1 MGDEAAKEKR
11 APATP
16 VAVGAQF
23 SNVDAS
29 GDPAA
34 LVRYLDD
41 TAQRLRERKRAS
53 YALLDLKPGDAVL
66 EVGCGRASDVLEL
79 ERVVGPTGR
88 TVGVDASE
96 AMVEEARRRAT
107 AAGSRAQFEVARAE
121 SLPFPDATFDAVRTE
136 RVLMHVA
143 DPARAVDEI
152 ARVTKPSG
160 RVVAIEPDHQ
170 MSALDAEDGKL
181 CDRVFRGLNA
191 TLPSPRIG
199 RQLRG
204 LFVRSGL
211 VHVDSRVAPL
221 VFTSWA
227 DFQAVSGFSA
237 ELLRSAAGWGFATA
251 EQIAALLSDFERRD
265 AEGRFFACLVAMRCK
280 GVRP

>member
-1 MGDEAAKEKR
+1 MHRARSTKKAKR
-11 APATP
+11 
-16 VAVGAQF
+16 F
-23 SNVDAS
+23 
-29 GDPAA
+29 
-34 LVRYLDD
+34 
-41 TAQRLRERKRAS
+41 
-53 YALLDLKPGDAVL
+53 
-66 EVGCGRASDVLEL
+66 
-79 ERVVGPTGR
+79 
-88 TVGVDASE
+88 
-96 AMVEEARRRAT
+96 
-107 AAGSRAQFEVARAE
+107 
-121 SLPFPDATFDAVRTE
+121 
-136 RVLMHVA
+136 
-143 DPARAVDEI
+143 
-152 ARVTKPSG
+152 
-160 RVVAIEPDHQ
+160 
-170 MSALDAEDGKL
+170 SALAL
-181 CDRVFRGLNA
+181 AHMSRSTSFRRV
-191 TLPSPRIG
+191 PVG

>member
-41 TAQRLRERKRAS
+41 TAQRLRELKRAS

-66 EVGCGRASDVLEL
+66 DVGCGPASDVLEL

-88 TVGVDASE
+88 TVGVDVSE

-107 AAGSRAQFEVARAE
+107 AAGSRAQFEVAPAE

-152 ARVTKPSG
+152 ARVTNRAAGLSPSSRTTRCPRSMRRMASSATGASAASTRRCPAPVSAGSCRASSFVPASSTWTLGLHRSCSHLG
-160 RVVAIEPDHQ
+160 RT
-170 MSALDAEDGKL
+170 S
-181 CDRVFRGLNA
+181 R
-191 TLPSPRIG
+191 PSPTSR
-199 RQLRG
+199 
-204 LFVRSGL
+204 L
-211 VHVDSRVAPL
+211 VL
-221 VFTSWA
+221 LGFT
-227 DFQAVSGFSA
+227 
-237 ELLRSAAGWGFATA
+237 
-251 EQIAALLSDFERRD
+251 
-265 AEGRFFACLVAMRCK
+265 
-280 GVRP
+280 

>member
-66 EVGCGRASDVLEL
+66 DVGCGPASDVLEL

-88 TVGVDASE
+88 TVGVDASSRS
-96 AMVEEARRRAT
+96 RRR
-107 AAGSRAQFEVARAE
+107 SRSRSPTPPSMRCA
-121 SLPFPDATFDAVRTE
+121 
-136 RVLMHVA
+136 
-143 DPARAVDEI
+143 
-152 ARVTKPSG
+152 PSG
-160 RVVAIEPDHQ
+160 C
-170 MSALDAEDGKL
+170 S
-181 CDRVFRGLNA
+181 C
-191 TLPSPRIG
+191 TSPIPRE
-199 RQLRG
+199 RWT
-204 LFVRSGL
+204 RS
-211 VHVDSRVAPL
+211 P
-221 VFTSWA
+221 
-227 DFQAVSGFSA
+227 
-237 ELLRSAAGWGFATA
+237 E
-251 EQIAALLSDFERRD
+251 
-265 AEGRFFACLVAMRCK
+265 
-280 GVRP
+280 